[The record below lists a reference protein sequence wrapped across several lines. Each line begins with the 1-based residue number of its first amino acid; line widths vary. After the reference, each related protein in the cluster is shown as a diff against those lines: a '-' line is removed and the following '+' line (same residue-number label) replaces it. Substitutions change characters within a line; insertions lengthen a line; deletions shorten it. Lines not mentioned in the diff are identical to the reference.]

1 MSTWD
6 VELRA
11 VRKSFGVNEA
21 VRGVDLQIAS
31 GTFVTLLGPSGCGKT
46 TLLRMMAGIEAPSSG
61 EVLVAGRPVQDTKL
75 RDRQTRMVFQSYA
88 LFPHMNVAENVA
100 YGLRAT
106 GVAKGEIA
114 RRVND
119 ALEMIGIPDKA
130 LAKPGQLS
138 GGQQQRV
145 ALARA
150 LVTRPTVL
158 LLDEPL
164 GALDL
169 KMRRRMQAELKALQ
183 RGVGITFVYVTHDQE
198 EALALS
204 DRIIV
209 MEAGQVA
216 QDGAPADIYSRPVS
230 PYVADFIGE
239 TNLLRVEAAGLGAVL
254 IAGSRMAA
262 SPSQHGPGTL
272 TVRPE
277 NVRVEEARPLAGD
290 GMGGVAGQVTDVS
303 FLGAFHRVTVRLS
316 DGQTLR
322 ADVAGTPPSFGM
334 ITVSW
339 QQADA
344 AVFPDPSAITVIQR
358 GKAA

>member
-6 VELRA
+6 VELRG
-11 VRKSFGVNEA
+11 VRKSFGGTEA
-21 VRGVDLQIAS
+21 VRGVDLQIAT

-46 TLLRMMAGIEAPSSG
+46 TLLRMMAGIEAASSG
-61 EVLVAGRPVQDTKL
+61 QVLVAGQPVQDTKL
-75 RDRQTRMVFQSYA
+75 RDRRTRMVFQSYA
-88 LFPHMNVAENVA
+88 LFPHMTVAGNVA
-100 YGLRAT
+100 YGLHAT
-106 GVAKGEIA
+106 GVAKAEIA
-114 RRVND
+114 RRVTE

-130 LAKPGQLS
+130 RAKPGQLS

-183 RGVGITFVYVTHDQE
+183 REVGITFVYVTHDQE

-216 QDGAPADIYSRPVS
+216 QDGTPADIYSRPVS

-239 TNLLRVEAAGLGAVL
+239 TNLLRVGTAGPGALMVAGTRIAAGPA
-254 IAGSRMAA
+254 
-262 SPSQHGPGTL
+262 QHGPGTL

-277 NVRVEEARPLAGD
+277 NVRVEDAGPASAD
-290 GMGGVAGQVTDVS
+290 GVSRLLGQVIDIS
-303 FLGAFHRVTVRLS
+303 FLGAFHRVTVRLV

-322 ADVAGTPPSFGM
+322 ADVAGTPPEFGLVA
-334 ITVSW
+334 VSW
-339 QQADA
+339 RQADA
-344 AVFPDPSAITVIQR
+344 AVFPDPGGVMNLRR

>member
-1 MSTWD
+1 MTTWD

-11 VRKSFGVNEA
+11 LRKSFGGTEA
-21 VRGVDLQIAS
+21 VRGVDLRIAS

-46 TLLRMMAGIEAPSSG
+46 TLLRMIAGIEVPSSG
-61 EVLVAGRPVQDTKL
+61 EVLVAGHPVQDTKL
-75 RDRQTRMVFQSYA
+75 RDRRTRMVFQSYA
-88 LFPHMNVAENVA
+88 LFPHMTVAGNVA
-100 YGLRAT
+100 YGLWAT
-106 GVAKGEIA
+106 GMAKAEVA
-114 RRVND
+114 RRVGE

-130 LAKPGQLS
+130 QAKPGQLS

-183 RGVGITFVYVTHDQE
+183 REVGITFVYVTHDQE

-204 DRIIV
+204 DRIVV
-209 MEAGQVA
+209 MEAGRVA
-216 QDGAPADIYSRPVS
+216 QDGAPADIYHRPAS

-239 TNLLRVEAAGLGAVL
+239 TNLLRVEAAGAGAVMVAGAR
-254 IAGSRMAA
+254 IAAG
-262 SPSQHGPGTL
+262 PEQYGPGTL

-277 NVRVEEARPLAGD
+277 NVRLAGA
-290 GMGGVAGQVTDVS
+290 GPGPGTGGVPGEVVDIS
-303 FLGAFHRVTVRLS
+303 FLGAFHRVTVRLG
-316 DGQTLR
+316 DGQVLR
-322 ADVAGTPPSFGM
+322 ADLPGPPPTLGQVA
-334 ITVSW
+334 VSW
-339 QQADA
+339 FPSDA
-344 AVFPDPSAITVIQR
+344 AMFPEAGAVKDHHQGR
-358 GKAA
+358 AA

>member
-1 MSTWD
+1 MTAWD

-11 VRKSFGVNEA
+11 VRKSYGKTEA

-31 GTFVTLLGPSGCGKT
+31 GAFVTLLGPSGCGKT
-46 TLLRMMAGIEAPSSG
+46 TLLRMMAGIEVPSSG
-61 EVLVAGRPVQDTKL
+61 EVLVAGKPVQDTK
-75 RDRQTRMVFQSYA
+75 RQDRQTRMVFQSYA
-88 LFPHMNVAENVA
+88 LFPHMTVAGNVA

-106 GVAKGEIA
+106 GVPKSEVV
-114 RRVND
+114 RRVGE
-119 ALEMIGIPDKA
+119 ALEMIGIPEKA
-130 LAKPGQLS
+130 LARPGQLS

-169 KMRRRMQAELKALQ
+169 KMRRRMQAELKSLQ
-183 RGVGITFVYVTHDQE
+183 REVGITFVYVTHDQE

-204 DRIIV
+204 DRIVV

-216 QDGAPADIYSRPVS
+216 QDGAPADIYHRPAS

-239 TNLLRVEAAGLGAVL
+239 TNMLRVDAAGAEALM
-254 IAGSRMAA
+254 IAGTRIPAGPA
-262 SPSQHGPGTL
+262 YHGSGTL

-277 NVRVEEARPLAGD
+277 HVMITASGPLPAPGMAGVP
-290 GMGGVAGQVTDVS
+290 GEVVDVS
-303 FLGAFHRVTVRLS
+303 FLGAFHRVTVRLA
-316 DGQTLR
+316 DGQMLR
-322 ADVAGTPPSFGM
+322 ADVPGAPPASGPVA
-334 ITVSW
+334 VSW
-339 QQADA
+339 LPTDA
-344 AVFPDPSAITVIQR
+344 AVFPQPGETKKQQQGR
-358 GKAA
+358 AA